1 MFIEKTKQTSAS
13 VFAFFC
19 NIAWI
24 FLGALTWLVS
34 ALASAFGMIGVAAVV
49 AYWRHI
55 VAIAGVIAFVS
66 GMWALGGWGAG
77 IFSLAICGLCA
88 TLIWLVHSDRI

>member
-19 NIAWI
+19 NLAWI
-24 FLGALTWLVS
+24 FVGALTWLVS
-34 ALASAFGMIGVAAVV
+34 ALSSAFGIIGVAAVV
-49 AYWRHI
+49 AYWRQL

-66 GMWALGGWGAG
+66 WMWALAGVGAG
-77 IFSLAICGLCA
+77 LFSLAICGLA
-88 TLIWLVHSDRI
+88 GTLIWLVHTNRI